1 MNKTLIISSQMHEEI
16 KRILGKACG
25 KLIELEPNPNLPTP
39 VAAHPDMQILIIDDT
54 AVLTR
59 GLYDTNSELRSKLCS
74 DLTVR
79 FAEHA
84 HTGVYPGDV
93 GLNALKIGKY
103 LIAKSDS
110 LDPEIKRLCVE
121 KNIEI
126 VNVKQG
132 YAKCSTLAL
141 DNAVITAD
149 AGIAAA
155 ARGLGFDALMITPG
169 GITLEGYD
177 YGFIGGASYYD
188 SESKTVYFF
197 GDITQHPDSIR
208 IVDFLHSHG
217 VDICQSAACTLA
229 DFGGA
234 VEV

>member
-16 KRILGKACG
+16 KRRLGKTCG
-25 KLIELEPNPNLPTP
+25 KLIALEPNPSLPTP
-39 VAAHPDMQILIIDDT
+39 VSAHPDMQILKIDDT
-54 AVLTR
+54 AVITR
-59 GLYDTNSELRSKLCS
+59 ELYDSNCELRSALDS
-74 DLTVR
+74 GLNVR

-93 GLNALKIGKY
+93 GLNALKIGQY
-103 LIAKSDS
+103 LIAKTDS
-110 LDPEIKRLCVE
+110 LDPEVRRLCGE
-121 KNIEI
+121 KDIEI
-126 VNVKQG
+126 VNVRQG

-141 DNAVITAD
+141 DNAVITSD
-149 AGIAAA
+149 TGIVAAV
-155 ARGLGFDALMITPG
+155 RRLGFDALMVTPG

-197 GDITQHPDSIR
+197 GDITQYPDSIR
-208 IVDFLHSHG
+208 VVDFLHSHG
-217 VDICQSAACTLA
+217 VDICPCADCALA

-234 VEV
+234 VEL